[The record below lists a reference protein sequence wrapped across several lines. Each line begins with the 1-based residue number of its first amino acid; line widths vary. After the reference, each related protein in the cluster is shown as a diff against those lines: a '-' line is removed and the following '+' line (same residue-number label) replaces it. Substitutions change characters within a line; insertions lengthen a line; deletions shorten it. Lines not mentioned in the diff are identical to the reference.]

1 MGKHRIKKQGKAE
14 AVHGV
19 LTHQRSHGAVSSAR
33 TTQHRTA
40 ARRQSGNSAKQTR
53 VQTLSQTHTVIFIQP
68 RWQFQSE
75 KEIDYLINDAG
86 DVSPFIRK
94 ISLILLLI

>member
-1 MGKHRIKKQGKAE
+1 MGEHRIKKQGKAE

-19 LTHQRSHGAVSSAR
+19 QTHQRSHGAVSSAR
-33 TTQHRTA
+33 TTQRRT
-40 ARRQSGNSAKQTR
+40 ARRQSGNSVKQTR
-53 VQTLSQTHTVIFIQP
+53 VQTLSQTHTVIFIQL
-68 RWQFQSE
+68 RWLFQSKE
-75 KEIDYLINDAG
+75 EIDYLINDAG